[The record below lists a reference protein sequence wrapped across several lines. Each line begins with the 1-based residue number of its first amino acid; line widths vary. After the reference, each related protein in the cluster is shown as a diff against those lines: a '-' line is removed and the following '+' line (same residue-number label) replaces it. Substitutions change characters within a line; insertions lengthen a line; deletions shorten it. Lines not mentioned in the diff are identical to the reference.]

1 MRIGGKDSDGLGA
14 DVAEVAV
21 VVFAVERLETFAAE
35 YLVELCQ
42 RTRTVG
48 AFVQPIG
55 WTHEL
60 VDETTEDRRRMTG
73 AVVRFGQHLLQNV
86 SNPTMAS

>member
-1 MRIGGKDSDGLGA
+1 MEHTLRVLHTSDWHLG
-14 DVAEVAV
+14 
-21 VVFAVERLETFAAE
+21 RTLYGRKRHETFAAE